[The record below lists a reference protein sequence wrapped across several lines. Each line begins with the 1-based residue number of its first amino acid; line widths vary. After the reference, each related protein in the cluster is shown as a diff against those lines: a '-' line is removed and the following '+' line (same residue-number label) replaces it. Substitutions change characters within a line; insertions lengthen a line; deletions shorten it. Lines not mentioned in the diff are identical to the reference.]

1 MGGDSKHCPGRRI
14 TLGFGFPILYC
25 FDNNVTQI
33 LVYCMSH
40 LSLLDYDNPQ
50 EKHDERLHTT
60 RMLDFFLLTSTCLQK
75 KLDIPWHVGI
85 FPNGYRNRYG
95 QMQI

>member
-25 FDNNVTQI
+25 FYNNVTQI
-33 LVYCMSH
+33 LVYCVSH

-60 RMLDFFLLTSTCLQK
+60 RMLDFLLLYEHMPRKET
-75 KLDIPWHVGI
+75 
-85 FPNGYRNRYG
+85 
-95 QMQI
+95 